1 MKKKMIVALFVVI
14 SLALVGCGNKD
25 NETIAEPEQTSD
37 VVETEMETV
46 EQAEVVLEEET
57 ETQPEP
63 EPEIIEISEN
73 NITGAETRYADG
85 TSDYEIYYTDSD
97 INKTIHYRMTGVDS
111 GLIPKDWDGYCK
123 IDKMTK
129 DESGNLLKSYS
140 LYISVIADE
149 DFYYATRPDEFFQG
163 GDMADYDLSTF
174 QRLKN
179 KDACRIYLAGPESD
193 FGVDNCKGYMLW
205 MDDYFTGRAFKIM
218 LRGTDDFT
226 YEELFEI
233 LERTEVVEILE

>member
-1 MKKKMIVALFVVI
+1 MKRKVLNILLAVCTVV
-14 SLALVGCGNKD
+14 LVGCGNKE
-25 NETIAEPEQTSD
+25 NVTISETEPKETEVVAETE
-37 VVETEMETV
+37 VETES
-46 EQAEVVLEEET
+46 EVVPET
-57 ETQPEP
+57 EIQSEP
-63 EPEIIEISEN
+63 EPEIIELSET

-85 TSDYEIYYTDSD
+85 TSDYEIYYTDSG

-111 GLIPKDWDGYCK
+111 GLIPNDWDGYCK
-123 IDKMTK
+123 MDKMTK
-129 DESGNLLKSYS
+129 DESGNLVRSYS

-179 KDACRIYLAGPESD
+179 KDACRIYFAGPESD

-205 MDDYFTGRAFKIM
+205 MDDYLTGRAFKIM
-218 LRGTDDFT
+218 LRATDDFT
-226 YEELFEI
+226 YEELFNI
-233 LERTEVVEILE
+233 LERTEVVEILD